1 MRLIPILLLLAASPL
16 AARAAEASDLA
27 GPMHQVENIRGL
39 KFLHD
44 VAHEEID
51 RSELREQIR
60 TQMAKTMPYSA
71 DDFALVLQALQ
82 LVDAGKSSDL
92 VGSMLKLYESQVL
105 AFYDPLSHVY
115 YSVRNLEPSKEL
127 GDLSAMQDAVVIH
140 ELTHAMQDQRF
151 GAGARDL
158 ALMKDTDA
166 GMAYHS
172 LLEGEA
178 SVVMLAYEMG
188 KLGVTLDTLV
198 KDTGR
203 IDQMLSATSAA
214 DKTMDPDTPK
224 YFSQSLMFPY
234 AAGMKLVL
242 EAYRRGGWALVNRMD
257 ENPPRSTREVIHYN
271 EYFAR
276 LDRRETGGAG
286 FDGQPQAGVAN
297 PLTVEHLGEFHWRF
311 LLGDRNAAG
320 WVNDRITVAQNGY
333 CMPTVLVE
341 TTWQDEKRAR
351 NFRDAYVAFLRKRG
365 LDPIYAGGDGGGKTV
380 KVAYGVDDV
389 LMERFIR

>member
-1 MRLIPILLLLAASPL
+1 MRLLPILLLLAALPL
-16 AARAAEASDLA
+16 AASPESDLA
-27 GPMHQVENIRGL
+27 GPMRQVENIRGL

-44 VAHEEID
+44 VAHQEID

-60 TQMAKTMPYSA
+60 QQMAKTMPYSA
-71 DDFALVLQALQ
+71 DDFAVVLQALQ
-82 LVDAGKSSDL
+82 LVDGGKSSDL

-105 AFYDPLSHVY
+105 AFYDPLSHTY

-127 GDLSAMQDAVVIH
+127 GDLSAMADAVVIH

-151 GAGARDL
+151 GAGTRDL

-203 IDQMLSATSAA
+203 IDAMLSATSAA
-214 DKTMDPDTPK
+214 DKTVDPGTPK
-224 YFSQSLMFPY
+224 YFSESLMFPY

-242 EAYRRGGWALVNRMD
+242 EAYRRGGWPLVNRMD

-276 LDRRETGGAG
+276 LDRRDTSGVG

-311 LLGDRNAAG
+311 LLGDRNATG

-351 NFRDAYVAFLRKRG
+351 AFREAYVAFLRKRG
-365 LDPIYAGGDGGGKTV
+365 LDPIYAAGDGKTV

-389 LMERFIR
+389 LMERFVR